1 MIVLPPLLPEL
12 DGGRLAPG
20 APAPGAAT
28 IQIGARVVAIKGADA
43 LIETA
48 HGRGLLQG
56 APGLRP
62 GVALVLELPHADP
75 ALARTGRVV
84 MVGERR
90 LEPGLPVRLQ
100 PVPSTEAAAT
110 VRAAAALE
118 VSVRPV
124 GPDGRPVAPAL
135 SARLS
140 VPAPQSESGS
150 AENSPVLPS
159 GGTAARAGVPPG
171 MSGPASPVPP
181 VDPGSAP
188 VSSRLAPVLGP
199 PIAPGPATAATGP
212 PPAPQA
218 ILAQLSVFAAQ
229 GQALEAVV
237 LPGDALG
244 RTLLRAA
251 GLTLQVDPSLDL
263 PAGARLHLSLP
274 AGLSLPATPTR
285 SDAAIQTRPLDAVRT
300 LAAWLREEAEA
311 AEPARPGALRLPE
324 PDATLASR
332 LLRLVQLIVPRPGSA
347 DVRRAAAP
355 EVREGQPGVVRVT
368 AALAELGR
376 VAGEPQ
382 HGGWRVLLLPL
393 AFEGAPLLRLH
404 LREDPSDR
412 DGGGTD
418 DGAGRSDAARRAV
431 FEVEFGALGRCQID
445 ALCQARRFDLLV
457 RTEQPLPPVLR
468 REIRELYVAARDAA
482 GLVGTARFRAGQ
494 LLALPEPGGPAG
506 ITV

>member
-12 DGGRLAPG
+12 DGGRPAPG
-20 APAPGAAT
+20 APAPAAAT
-28 IQIGARVVAIKGADA
+28 IQIGARVVAITGSDA

-56 APGLRP
+56 APALRP

-110 VRAAAALE
+110 VRVAAALE

-124 GPDGRPVAPAL
+124 GPDGRPIAPAL

-140 VPAPQSESGS
+140 VPGPQSEGNS
-150 AENSPVLPS
+150 AQNSPFLPS
-159 GGTAARAGVPPG
+159 GGAAARAGVTPATN
-171 MSGPASPVPP
+171 GPANPVPP
-181 VDPGSAP
+181 VDTGSAP
-188 VSSRLAPVLGP
+188 VSSRLATVLAP
-199 PIAPGPATAATGP
+199 PAAPGAATAATGP

-218 ILAQLSVFAAQ
+218 IVAHLSAFAAQ
-229 GQALEAVV
+229 SQALEAVV
-237 LPGDALG
+237 LPRDTLG

-274 AGLSLPATPTR
+274 AGLGVPAAPAR
-285 SDAAIQTRPLDAVRT
+285 SDAAIQTGPIDAVRT
-300 LAAWLREEAEA
+300 LAAWLREEAGG
-311 AEPARPGALRLPE
+311 AESARPGALRLPE

-332 LLRLVQLIVPRPGSA
+332 LLRLVQLIVSPAESA
-347 DVRRAAAP
+347 DDGRAAEP
-355 EVREGQPGVVRVT
+355 EVREGQPGAARVT

-393 AFEGAPLLRLH
+393 AVEGAPLLRLH

-412 DGGGTD
+412 DGSGTD
-418 DGAGRSDAARRAV
+418 DDAGRSDAARRAV

-457 RTEQPLPPVLR
+457 RTEQPLPPELR

-482 GLVGTARFRAGQ
+482 GLVGAARFRAGQ
-494 LLALPEPGGPAG
+494 LLALPEPSGPAG